1 LPTAKKTKKNPSNSN
16 ADKLTALQSAIDTI
30 SKTHGEDAIVDISK
44 RDTTPVPGVP
54 TGSLG
59 LDLALGGRGLP
70 RGRVVELY
78 GPESSGKSTLA
89 LSVIAQAQKAGGF
102 CLYIDAE
109 HAFDPEY
116 AVKLGVQLDGDMM
129 LLSQP
134 STGEEGLDICEQF
147 VKSGVVD
154 VVIID
159 SVAALVPKAEM
170 AGEIGDVFVGVQARM
185 MSQALRRLTTVIG
198 KTNSVV
204 VFINQLREKIG
215 VMFGNP
221 ETTPGG
227 RALKFYASVRI
238 DVRRIGA
245 IKDGDEFV
253 GNRTKATVVKNKVA
267 PPFRK
272 CEFDILYNKGISR
285 EGDILDMGEQCGVVT
300 RSGSWYTYHPPKKE
314 EVRLGQ
320 GREAARSLLIE
331 NPELAD
337 EISNL
342 VMEAL
347 APVRTEAA
355 TQAKENSPAKA
366 EEAEAEAEAGKA

>member
-16 ADKLTALQSAIDTI
+16 ADKLKALQSAIDTI

-116 AVKLGVQLDGDMM
+116 AVKLGVHLDGDMM

-204 VFINQLREKIG
+204 IFINQLREKIG

-253 GNRTKATVVKNKVA
+253 GNRTKA
-267 PPFRK
+267 
-272 CEFDILYNKGISR
+272 
-285 EGDILDMGEQCGVVT
+285 DMGEQCGVVT
-300 RSGSWYTYHPPKKE
+300 RSGSWYTYHPPEKE

-366 EEAEAEAEAGKA
+366 EEAEAGKA